1 MQQIDKCFL
10 KHWLYILKLTFVRP
24 FKLLYFKRFLSPLF
38 IITKLI
44 GQAIL
49 VLKSVDVARDA
60 DSVKED
66 ADS

>member
-1 MQQIDKCFL
+1 MQQIDKCFW
-10 KHWLYILKLTFVRP
+10 KHWLYILKLSFARP
-24 FKLLYFKRFLSPLF
+24 FRFLYFKRFLSPLF

-49 VLKSVDVARDA
+49 VLKLVDVAKHA
-60 DSVKED
+60 DSVKGD